1 MDPGGDVVLS
11 ELRHGAP
18 VAIGRCRVEVGEGPA
33 PATARTEADP
43 GESRPWR
50 GDVEPIGFPFPIGA
64 TEPIDDRL
72 FDFDDAGGWILL
84 ADRFGMFRA
93 WRADGSGAEMLPRA
107 TVEGRVLGEVEA
119 VVGVAGGFVVAGHAG
134 DSCVAA
140 HYDFA
145 GRTCTA
151 HVLGLPRVPMTW
163 SYVREFHS
171 VVARHD
177 GVTFLAIDLG
187 AARDR
192 AIYPR
197 PGRPLA
203 PRGTTRTTGR
213 RTILPSCSSSP
224 KATRSRCTAAPSA
237 SARGAGR
244 SASGRSRRNG
254 SSSPPSPTAG
264 RSSRAGRSS
273 GPAGTGMSWRSSS
286 ASPTAGGRLHAFSA
300 SDSWRSLGEFT
311 LARDVRDFA
320 LSRDGRRLAWRVGG
334 RQLEVR
340 DVESAGPSPL
350 VTPKGRVHDR
360 LDVEFGRKFLA
371 VQAGRHAHLV
381 RWDRGPLEFAR
392 TEGPVGRLVA
402 REFERSE
409 RALARLVARGSEIL
423 TPRIMAGDN
432 WRIGLLR

>member
-1 MDPGGDVVLS
+1 ML
-11 ELRHGAP
+11 
-18 VAIGRCRVEVGEGPA
+18 
-33 PATARTEADP
+33 
-43 GESRPWR
+43 
-50 GDVEPIGFPFPIGA
+50 
-64 TEPIDDRL
+64 
-72 FDFDDAGGWILL
+72 
-84 ADRFGMFRA
+84 RA

-107 TVEGRVLGEVEA
+107 IVEGRVLGAVEA

-134 DSCVAA
+134 GFPVAA

-171 VVARHD
+171 VVAGHD
-177 GVTFLAIDLG
+177 GATVLAIDLG

-197 PGRPLA
+197 QGHSSTARARRVPPG
-203 PRGTTRTTGR
+203 GGR
-213 RTILPSCSSSP
+213 SLPSCSSSP
-224 KATRSRCTAAPSA
+224 KATRSRC
-237 SARGAGR
+237 
-244 SASGRSRRNG
+244 SGRALCLRPGSGAIGVREEPEKWQQFTPLADGRPKFKGGQIVRARWRGDVLAVVVGFPDGRRI
-254 SSSPPSPTAG
+254 
-264 RSSRAGRSS
+264 
-273 GPAGTGMSWRSSS
+273 
-286 ASPTAGGRLHAFSA
+286 LHAFSA

-360 LDVEFGRKFLA
+360 LDVEFGGKFLA

-409 RALARLVARGSEIL
+409 RALVGLVARGPEIL
-423 TPRIMAGDN
+423 TPRVMVGDKSAD
-432 WRIGLLR
+432 GLLR